1 VRGRSVASAEDVGN
15 RKTSLRDI
23 PRPEREAKKSDCEP
37 CKNGMEVFPKRGRG
51 HFPDSAA
58 FSTHWCKNT
67 RFPKNDPLLVT
78 FCDASG

>member
-1 VRGRSVASAEDVGN
+1 MPGLSRRQEGVGN

-23 PRPEREAKKSDCEP
+23 PGQEREPQKSDCEP
-37 CKNGMEVFPKRGRG
+37 CKNGMGVFLKRGRG

-58 FSTHWCKNT
+58 FSTNCCKNT
-67 RFPKNDPLLVT
+67 QFPKNDHRSVT